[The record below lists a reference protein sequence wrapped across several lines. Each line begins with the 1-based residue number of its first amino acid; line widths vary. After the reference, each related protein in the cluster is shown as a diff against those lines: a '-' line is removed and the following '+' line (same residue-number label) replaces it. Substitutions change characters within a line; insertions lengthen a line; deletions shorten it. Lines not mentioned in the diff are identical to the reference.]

1 MAEGIL
7 MPKQGI
13 TVESC
18 TISKWVKKVGDSV
31 KVGDILFEYETDKA
45 SFECESTAEGEILA
59 IFFEDG
65 ADVPVLTPVCAVGK
79 HGEDYSSV
87 APAGETPKAAQAPAV
102 PEASKADA
110 PAAVP
115 AAPTGPQ
122 AEPVLMP
129 KQGITVESCVI
140 SKWVKKV
147 GDAVKVGD
155 ILFEYETDK
164 ASFECESTAEGQIL
178 AIFFEDGADVPVLTP
193 VCAVGKPGD
202 DYSALV
208 PGGAAPAAAP
218 EAPKAETV
226 AAPVSAAAPAAPVSA
241 DGLKAS
247 PRAKNLAK
255 TQNLDL
261 RLATATGPYGRI
273 IERDVRDMMA
283 TGIGATGAAFAAV
296 AAGEVGAYEGTGIGG
311 RVSVRDLTA
320 APAAVVAAAAAP
332 AAPEAAYTDKKLS
345 GIRKSIAKAMV
356 TSLSTMAQLTNV
368 TTFDATEIMAFR
380 KKLKENGEALGLP
393 NITLNDIILYAVS
406 RVILNYENLNA
417 NLLNGDTL
425 RTFSHVNLGVAVDTD
440 RGLMVPTIY
449 NADQK
454 SLAEIASE
462 AKSLAKAA
470 QSGSINPDLLKGGSF
485 TVTNLGSLGV
495 ESFTPVINPPQ
506 TGILGVGGI
515 VTRVKEVNG
524 ELKAYPAMSLSVT
537 YDHRVVD
544 GAPAARFA
552 KDLANALE
560 HFSVLLAK

>member
-59 IFFEDG
+59 VFFEDG

-87 APAGETPKAAQAPAV
+87 APAGEVPKAAEA
-102 PEASKADA
+102 PEAKAAPKAEA

-115 AAPTGPQ
+115 SAPSGPQ

-147 GDAVKVGD
+147 GDTVKVGE

-178 AIFFEDGADVPVLTP
+178 AVFFEDGADVPVLTP

-202 DYSALV
+202 DYSALI

-218 EAPKAETV
+218 ESPKAEAA
-226 AAPVSAAAPAAPVSA
+226 AAPVAAAVPAATVSA

-283 TGIGATGAAFAAV
+283 KGIGATGAAFAAV
-296 AAGEVGAYEGTGIGG
+296 AAGEAGAYPGTGIGG
-311 RVSVRDLTA
+311 RVSVKDLTA
-320 APAAVVAAAAAP
+320 APAQAAPVAPP

-356 TSLSTMAQLTNV
+356 ASLSTMAQLTNV
-368 TTFDATEIMAFR
+368 TTFDATEMMAFR

-454 SLAEIASE
+454 SLAEIAAE

-524 ELKAYPAMSLSVT
+524 EIKTYPAMSLSVT

-552 KDLANALE
+552 KELANALE

>member
-1 MAEGIL
+1 M
-7 MPKQGI
+7 
-13 TVESC
+13 
-18 TISKWVKKVGDSV
+18 
-31 KVGDILFEYETDKA
+31 
-45 SFECESTAEGEILA
+45 
-59 IFFEDG
+59 
-65 ADVPVLTPVCAVGK
+65 
-79 HGEDYSSV
+79 
-87 APAGETPKAAQAPAV
+87 
-102 PEASKADA
+102 
-110 PAAVP
+110 
-115 AAPTGPQ
+115 
-122 AEPVLMP
+122 
-129 KQGITVESCVI
+129 
-140 SKWVKKV
+140 
-147 GDAVKVGD
+147 
-155 ILFEYETDK
+155 
-164 ASFECESTAEGQIL
+164 
-178 AIFFEDGADVPVLTP
+178 
-193 VCAVGKPGD
+193 
-202 DYSALV
+202 
-208 PGGAAPAAAP
+208 
-218 EAPKAETV
+218 

-283 TGIGATGAAFAAV
+283 KGIGATGAAFAAV